1 MIKSLVLIF
10 IGLILFFIHKFL
22 IQSSKESFVISSV
35 IDANHKIKTIIER
48 LGYVKRY
55 NNGVFDNLKSVVD
68 NLLTLYY
75 KYINDEVF
83 KVDDIS
89 FYRKQLDSIYEEMS
103 LNLPYKYHKR
113 LKHDIRSLNKELNK
127 KIELL
132 KIKSFKNPIKISLMN
147 YNYDPQF

>member
-1 MIKSLVLIF
+1 MLKSLGLIL
-10 IGLILFFIHKFL
+10 IGLILFFIHKYIL
-22 IQSSKESFVISSV
+22 YSRKDSFVVPSV
-35 IDANHKIKTIIER
+35 IGANAKINNIIER
-48 LGYVKRY
+48 LAYIKKY
-55 NNGVFDNLKSVVD
+55 NNAVFENLKSVV
-68 NLLTLYY
+68 NSLLTLYY
-75 KYINDEVF
+75 KYINDEII

-89 FYRKQLDSIYEEMS
+89 FFKQQLDSIYEEMS

-147 YNYDPQF
+147 YNYT